1 MSERLV
7 IGASPRRRLPIRRAV
22 AVLVTLA
29 IVAIALIRLVF
40 FELVR
45 VRGDTMAPAAADGAL
60 LLVASLADPERG
72 DVVLIE
78 AGGRAVLRRV
88 IGLPGERIGAEDGV
102 LLIDG
107 APLTTHETGL
117 YAGRGARPIEQ
128 RQAIETLPDGRAHTI
143 LGDHDGAA
151 RPWRL
156 DVPEMEVGPGQLFV
170 ICDNRRTC
178 PLDELAGVVPADE
191 VAGVVLG
198 AVGEGGR
205 YGWLRSIASSAE
217 AGSGVETTASPRK

>member
-7 IGASPRRRLPIRRAV
+7 IGAAPRRRLPIRRA
-22 AVLVTLA
+22 AVVIVTLA
-29 IVAIALIRLVF
+29 VFALALVRLVF

-45 VRGDTMAPAAADGAL
+45 VRGDTMAPAAVDGAVL
-60 LLVASLADPERG
+60 LIASLADPERG
-72 DVVLIE
+72 DVVLLE

-88 IGLPGERIGAEDGV
+88 IGLPGERIATEDGV

-107 APLTTHETGL
+107 VALATRETGL
-117 YAGRGARPIEQ
+117 YTGAGARAIEQ
-128 RQAIETLPDGRAHTI
+128 RKAIEALPDGRAHPI
-143 LGDHDGAA
+143 LGDHEGAA

-156 DVPEMEVGPGQLFV
+156 EVPEMEVGPGQLFV
-170 ICDNRRTC
+170 LCDNRRTC

-191 VAGVVLG
+191 VQGVALG

-217 AGSGVETTASPRK
+217 AGSETTASPRK